1 MANPFRN
8 AVAGGLDLL
17 AMPIDVLGMGVG
29 ALTGTYSF
37 LTGDGFWNG
46 FVDNPF
52 TRFQQK
58 THDKITDWTGAD
70 EDSLVR
76 DLVGAADV
84 IVGTGL
90 AKDTAKHMTR
100 NAVAKQLLKK
110 SGKASQ
116 ELGEKILKRDWVG
129 PMLKKNL
136 TYDKLLENLGDY
148 AVGQAAFGLMTPGEG
163 KNDRFYQGAAALTLG
178 HRGLKK
184 LKGIKTKGDLY
195 QQTPG
200 REFAQKTE
208 KFIAKDKAN
217 DRRVSWFDAQGGSVD
232 KWLQNGTIGHEMAIN
247 LKKSATD
254 KANAMPEMQQLADIV
269 KTQQNMDAKLYDKW
283 NRFGGL
289 NATMGARV
297 GGLRDKIEGL
307 LNRPAPIEELNN
319 SVTQL
324 GFKDKSD
331 AVSFLDKLDA
341 QTDIVDMFKM
351 SKQYLDRLPEFGVK
365 GLDGMPNQKL
375 LDEFKALQKELGET
389 HFMNAQMKSL
399 DKQILDMYLDAG
411 MIGTNEYNRLLK
423 DVNSGLYVPT
433 KSDSPRDLKQI
444 YKSSNPMTNKRRDIA
459 DDALEEAFQ
468 GVNDTGNSLNIFAGK
483 IKSELEAYQRQVT
496 IRENLPELEKAI
508 NNRIESLDASIA
520 KLKDFGET
528 DAAEALSRYKKDFGS
543 VRLDAFTDD
552 DVAKLAKQKKI
563 RQSKALETLNSKY
576 AENNLYRIESY
587 VKVKTKDGFK
597 SVKSYSYVPKSFQ
610 YIFEQRAVNATTFN
624 KVIAMTNRM
633 FTSTISGK
641 WNPFFLTKRLWYG
654 INEIA
659 PALRTELAQQ
669 GINVGTWDVMK
680 LYWSSLEDSLR
691 HNWNQTMVNAMDDG
705 VFLGKLAGGDRMKY
719 AAKLDDISG
728 RITDYNISRND
739 VVGEVMKNA
748 VNAIDISFDK
758 TPKNVMMQK
767 AQQVYNWVDQSSL
780 ARVLDMLKNT
790 IDDATPRLIL
800 KSIDEYGLE
809 GKPIL
814 KNGKTMAESGADRQ
828 IVLDIAKK
836 MSDTRRRGAGD
847 TMLGRFFNA
856 IQDYMPYGATS
867 LQGLVGKF
875 EYLPK
880 DLVTN
885 SKYYLEKAYKAN
897 NESLVDT
904 GLDVMAKIGQQMA
917 KLPDNVVFDTLWK
930 MVAIP
935 ATICYVWNYGNED
948 NARYY
953 NSLQP
958 YERSN
963 KLQLV
968 NFFGDGIN
976 LSVPMDQEWSIIKNV
991 YDAMLERMFGL
1002 SDTYDRGNPAFSMR
1016 DQLVWSLGQDFGI
1029 ALPVAGEA
1037 ALNLAGYKTNLDV
1050 GAMLNGEMPVEEI
1063 DKHRFHTLDDG
1074 LATAMMQMTGKL
1086 GKMLVNMAEN
1096 RPVMDY
1102 RYALPFV
1109 QINPRKKVTSDTVS
1123 FLNQQL
1129 KLNPTEELRKW
1140 ARQRQYIKNDMK
1152 FYERNGCT
1160 KDGKVLGS
1168 RKEVM
1173 KMYQRQLDDIT
1184 RRVYYSIQ
1192 ESPYLVQAPIGQ
1204 TPSASDGMSQQTQES
1219 GEPPANQ

>member
-8 AVAGGLDLL
+8 AIAGGLDLL
-17 AMPIDVLGMGVG
+17 ATPVDVLGIGAG

-52 TRFQQK
+52 TRFQQNV
-58 THDKITDWTGAD
+58 HEGITDLTGAD
-70 EDSLVR
+70 EDSLLR

-84 IVGTGL
+84 IVGTGI
-90 AKDTAKHMTR
+90 AKDTAKHMTKR
-100 NAVAKQLLKK
+100 MVAKQLLKK
-110 SGKASQ
+110 SNKASK
-116 ELGEKILKRDWVG
+116 ELGQKVLKKNWIG
-129 PMLKKNL
+129 PTLKKNL
-136 TYDKLLENLGDY
+136 SYDKIMENFGDY
-148 AVGQAAFGLMTPGEG
+148 ALGQAAFGMLTPGES

-184 LKGIKTKGDLY
+184 LKNFKTKGDLY
-195 QQTPG
+195 QQSPEK
-200 REFAQKTE
+200 EFAQKTE

-247 LKKSATD
+247 LKKTATD
-254 KANAMPEMQQLADIV
+254 KANAMPEMQQLADII
-269 KTQQNMDAKLYDKW
+269 KARQSIDTKLYDKW

-297 GGLRDKIEGL
+297 GGLRRLINDMIAKGGNL
-307 LNRPAPIEELNN
+307 AG
-319 SVTQL
+319 L
-324 GFKDKSD
+324 GFANVEEAKQ
-331 AVSFLDKLDA
+331 FLTQLDA
-341 QTDIVDMFKM
+341 QKDIVDMFEM
-351 SKQYLDRLPEFGVK
+351 SRKYLDNVPEYK
-365 GLDGMPNQKL
+365 GLGGMPNQNL
-375 LDEFKALQKELGET
+375 IDEFKVLQKDLGET

-411 MIGTNEYNRLLK
+411 MIGTNDYNRLLK

-433 KSDSPRDLKQI
+433 KSDNPRDLRQI
-444 YKSSNPMTNKRRDIA
+444 YKSSNPMENSRRDLA
-459 DDALEEAFQ
+459 DVGLNETFQ
-468 GVNDTGNSLNIFAGK
+468 GVDDTGNILNVYANK
-483 IKSELEAYQRQVT
+483 IKSELEAYQRQLT
-496 IRENLPELEKAI
+496 IRENLPRLQEAVNGRI
-508 NNRIESLDASIA
+508 NSLDDSINE
-520 KLKDFGET
+520 LKKYGENH
-528 DAAEALSRYKKDFGS
+528 AAEALANYKKDFGK
-543 VRLDAFTDD
+543 VYLDAFNDN
-552 DVAKLAKQKKI
+552 DVKKLAKEKKI
-563 RQSKALETLNSKY
+563 LPKFALERLEKKY
-576 AENNLYRIESY
+576 AKEGLYRLESY
-587 VKVKTKDGFK
+587 TKVKTKNGFD
-597 SVKSYSYVPKSFQ
+597 SVKTYSYVPKSFQ
-610 YIFEQRAVNATTFN
+610 YIFEQRAVNASTFN

-641 WNPFFLTKRLWYG
+641 WNPFFLAKRLWYG
-654 INEIA
+654 VNEIA

-691 HNWNQTMVNAMDDG
+691 HNWNQTMIDAMDDG
-705 VFLGKLAGGDRMKY
+705 TFLGKMANGDRMKY

-728 RITDYNISRND
+728 KIADYNISRND
-739 VVGEVMKNA
+739 VMGETMKNA
-748 VNAIDISFDK
+748 VNAIDISFNK
-758 TPKNVMMQK
+758 TPKNVMMQR
-767 AQQVYNWVDQSSL
+767 AQQVYNWVDKSSL
-780 ARVLDMLKNT
+780 SRVLDMLKNT

-814 KNGKTMAESGADRQ
+814 KNGKVMAESGADRQ
-828 IVLDIAKK
+828 IVLDIVKK

-847 TMLGRFFNA
+847 TMLGKFFNA

-897 NESLVDT
+897 NGSLVNT
-904 GLDVMAKIGQQMA
+904 GLDVMAKVGQKMA
-917 KLPDNVVFDTLWK
+917 NLPDNMVFDTLWK

-935 ATICYVWNYGNED
+935 ATICYIWNYGNED

-968 NFFGDGIN
+968 NFFGNGIN

-1002 SDTYDRGNPAFSMR
+1002 SDAYDSGNPAFSMR
-1016 DQLVWSLGQDFGI
+1016 DQLIWSLGQDFGI

-1037 ALNLAGYKTNLDV
+1037 ALNLAGYKTNLDM
-1050 GAMLNGEMPVEEI
+1050 GAALSGELPIQEI
-1063 DKHRFHTLDDG
+1063 NKHRFHTLDDG

-1086 GKMLVNMAEN
+1086 GKMLVNMAEDK
-1096 RPVMDY
+1096 PVMDY
-1102 RYALPFV
+1102 RYAIPFV

-1123 FLNQQL
+1123 YLNQQL

-1140 ARQRQYIKNDMK
+1140 ARQRQRIKNDMN
-1152 FYERNGCT
+1152 FYDRNGCT
-1160 KDGKVLGS
+1160 KDGRVLGS

-1173 KMYQRQLDDIT
+1173 RMYQRQLDDIT
-1184 RRVYYSIQ
+1184 RQVYYSIQ
-1192 ESPYLVQAPIGQ
+1192 ESAYQVQGPVGQ
-1204 TPSASDGMSQQTQES
+1204 TQSVNDGMSPGMQES
-1219 GEPPANQ
+1219 SEQLANQ

>member
-17 AMPIDVLGMGVG
+17 ATPIDMVGMGAG

-52 TRFQQK
+52 TRFQQDV
-58 THDKITDWTGAD
+58 HDKITDLTGAD
-70 EDSLVR
+70 DDSLVR
-76 DLVGAADV
+76 DLVGAADM
-84 IVGTGL
+84 IVGTGI
-90 AKDTAKHMTR
+90 AKDTAKQLTKQ
-100 NAVAKQLLKK
+100 AVAKQLLKK

-116 ELGEKILKRDWVG
+116 ELGKKVLSKDWVG

-136 TYDKLLENLGDY
+136 SYNKLMENLGDY
-148 AVGQAAFGLMTPGEG
+148 AVGQAAFGLMTPGEN

-195 QQTPG
+195 QQAPG

-208 KFIAKDKAN
+208 KFIAKDRAN
-217 DRRVSWFDAQGGSVD
+217 DRRVSWFDSQGGSVD
-232 KWLQNGTIGHEMAIN
+232 KWLQNGTISQEMAIN
-247 LKKSATD
+247 LKKTATD

-269 KTQQNMDAKLYDKW
+269 QTRQSIDTKLYDKW

-297 GGLRDKIEGL
+297 GGLRRLTEDMIAKGGNL
-307 LNRPAPIEELNN
+307 G
-319 SVTQL
+319 SL
-324 GFKDKSD
+324 GFTSVDD
-331 AVSFLDKLDA
+331 AKKFLMDLDK
-341 QTDIVDMFKM
+341 QTDITDMFDM
-351 SKQYLDRLPEFGVK
+351 SQKYLDNIPGAK
-365 GLDGMPNQKL
+365 GLGGMTNQNII
-375 LDEFKALQKELGET
+375 DEFKVLQKELGET

-411 MIGTNEYNRLLK
+411 MIGTRDYNRLLK

-433 KSDSPRDLKQI
+433 KSDNPRDLKQI
-444 YKSSNPMTNKRRDIA
+444 YKSSNPMANSRRDLA
-459 DDALEEAFQ
+459 DLTLDHAFQ
-468 GVNDTGNSLNIFAGK
+468 GVDDTGNSLNIYAGK
-483 IKSELEAYQRQVT
+483 IKSELEAYQRQLT
-496 IRENLPELEKAI
+496 IRENMPQLQDAI
-508 NNRIESLDASIA
+508 NNRINSLDESIQKLREYGEDNAA
-520 KLKDFGET
+520 K
-528 DAAEALSRYKKDFGS
+528 ALVDYKKDFGK
-543 VRLDAFTDD
+543 VYLDAFNDN
-552 DVAKLAKQKKI
+552 DVKKLAKEKKI
-563 RQSKALETLNSKY
+563 LPKYALERLEKKY
-576 AENNLYRIESY
+576 AKEGLYRLESY
-587 VKVKTKDGFK
+587 AKVPHKKGGGFD

-624 KVIAMTNRM
+624 KVVAMTNRM

-728 RITDYNISRND
+728 KIADYNISRND
-739 VVGEVMKNA
+739 IMGDVMKNA
-748 VNAIDISFDK
+748 VNAIDISFNK
-758 TPKNVMMQK
+758 TSKNEMMQK

-790 IDDATPRLIL
+790 IDDATPRVIL
-800 KSIDEYGLE
+800 KSIDEYGLQ

-814 KNGKTMAESGADRQ
+814 KHGKVMAESGADRQ

-885 SKYYLEKAYKAN
+885 SKYYLEKAYRAN

-968 NFFGDGIN
+968 NFFGNGIN

-1050 GAMLNGEMPVEEI
+1050 GAMLNGEMPIEEI
-1063 DKHRFHTLDDG
+1063 DKHRFHTLNDG

-1086 GKMLVNMAEN
+1086 GKMLVNMAED

-1152 FYERNGCT
+1152 FYDRNGCT

-1192 ESPYLVQAPIGQ
+1192 ESPYQVQVPVGQ
-1204 TPSASDGMSQQTQES
+1204 TQSVSDGMSPQMQES
-1219 GEPPANQ
+1219 GEPLANQ